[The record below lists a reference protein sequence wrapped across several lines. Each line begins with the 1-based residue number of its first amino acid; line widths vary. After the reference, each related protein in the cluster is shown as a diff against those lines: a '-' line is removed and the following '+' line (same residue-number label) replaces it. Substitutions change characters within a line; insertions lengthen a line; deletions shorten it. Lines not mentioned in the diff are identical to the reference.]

1 MSAPPTRW
9 KVTEVADLRGD
20 RLILVHGEL
29 DIATAPE
36 LAALLTRLRER
47 RHPVVLDLSE
57 VAFMDSSGLNVL
69 LDARDFS
76 RRDGW
81 SFTIR
86 RPSPRVA
93 RLARLAGAD
102 DLLD

>member
-1 MSAPPTRW
+1 MHEPSPPW

-20 RLILVHGEL
+20 RLLFASGEL
-29 DIATAPE
+29 DIATAPR
-36 LAALLTRLRER
+36 LAALLRRLRDH

-57 VAFMDSSGLNVL
+57 VRFMDSSGLSVL
-69 LDARDFS
+69 LEARASS

-81 SFTIR
+81 SFRIR

-93 RLARLAGAD
+93 RVARLAGAE

>member
-1 MSAPPTRW
+1 MEGPPPRW

-29 DIATAPE
+29 DIATAPR
-36 LAALLTRLRER
+36 LAALLKRLRER

-69 LDARDFS
+69 LDARDSS

-81 SFTIR
+81 SFRIR
-86 RPSPRVA
+86 RVSPRVA
-93 RLARLAGAD
+93 RLARLAGAE
-102 DLLD
+102 DLIE

>member
-1 MSAPPTRW
+1 MSGPPSRW

-29 DIATAPE
+29 DIATAPR
-36 LAALLTRLRER
+36 LAGLLTRLRER

-69 LDARDFS
+69 LDAHAHS

-81 SFTIR
+81 SFRIR
-86 RPSPRVA
+86 RASPRVA
-93 RLARLAGAD
+93 RIARLAGAD
-102 DLLD
+102 ELLD